1 MERLA
6 QDIIVRPIITEK
18 SMDGLAERK
27 YTFEVAKNANKIE
40 VKKAVE
46 TLFGVKVAKVTTI
59 SVKGKKKRMGR
70 SEGYTSDW
78 KKAIVTLTEDSK
90 TIEFFDGIM

>member
-90 TIEFFDGIM
+90 TIEFFDGMM